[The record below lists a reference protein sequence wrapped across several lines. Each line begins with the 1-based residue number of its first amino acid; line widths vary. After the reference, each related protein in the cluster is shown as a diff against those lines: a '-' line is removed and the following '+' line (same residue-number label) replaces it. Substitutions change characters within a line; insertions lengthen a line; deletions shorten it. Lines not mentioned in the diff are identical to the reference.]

1 MYEEITKEMEQH
13 GSQLVKEKFNYL
25 NKFKTLNF
33 ILLSIPFSLPLEK
46 TTVRFLMAIFTV
58 ACLIYGDY
66 SQLKIKKNWIK
77 LSIISLWLLPF
88 IQLLLLN
95 KVDEYLDNL
104 IIKITLFIIPILIMI
119 GYHSKKINLS
129 RILKFFIYGTITSC
143 LFCLINAVFSYY
155 FLKND
160 YAFTYSTLTLFHHP
174 SYFTMYLNFVV
185 GIIYLYNLKPIKNFK
200 LSTNLSLIIVS
211 FLSFFILFASS
222 RTGWITNIL
231 VHLFFFSHMLYK
243 KKITRKAIIY
253 FLVMMIPFTT
263 VIYTNKTI
271 QSRFNEI
278 ITYTFQKV
286 DQKKVTSSTSTRKK
300 IWSTTLK
307 LIKGKWITGYGTGLS
322 KKVLHE
328 QFKKDGYDLLFKKNY
343 NTHNQYL
350 QVFIDQGIFGFL
362 ILVFFT
368 FGMLYLSLQQ
378 YDFIYALFLVVMI
391 LNFMTESILEKQSGV
406 IFFAFFNT
414 IFFFQWFNKKYLVS

>member
-1 MYEEITKEMEQH
+1 MEQH
-13 GSQLVKEKFNYL
+13 GSQLLKEKFNNL
-25 NKFKTLNF
+25 NKFKILNF
-33 ILLSIPFSLPLEK
+33 LLLSIPFLLPIEK

-58 ACLIYGDY
+58 VCLIYGDY

-77 LSIISLWLLPF
+77 LSIVSLWILPF

-95 KVDEYLDNL
+95 RIDEYLNNL
-104 IIKITLFIIPILIMI
+104 ITKITLFLIPILILI
-119 GYHSKKINLS
+119 GYQSKKINLS
-129 RILKFFIYGTITSC
+129 RILKFFIYGTLSSC
-143 LFCLINAVFSYY
+143 LFCLINAVISYY

-160 YAFTYSTLTLFHHP
+160 NAFTYKSLSLFHHP

-185 GIIYLYNLKPIKNFK
+185 GIIYLNNLKSIKNFK
-200 LSTNLSLIIVS
+200 LSINLSLIIVS

-231 VHLFFFSHMLYK
+231 LHLFFISCIFYK
-243 KKITRKAIIY
+243 KKISRKIIIY
-253 FLVMMIPFTT
+253 FLVLIVPFST
-263 VIYTNKTI
+263 VIYKNRTI

-286 DQKKVTSSTSTRKK
+286 DQKKVPSSTTARKK

-307 LIKGKWITGYGTGLS
+307 LVKEKWITGYGTGLS
-322 KKVLHE
+322 KKVLQE
-328 QFKKDGYDLLFKKNY
+328 QFKKDGYDFFSKKNY

-350 QVFIDQGIFGFL
+350 QVFLDQGIFGFSL
-362 ILVFFT
+362 LMFFT
-368 FGMLYLSLQQ
+368 FGMLYASLKQKN
-378 YDFIYALFLVVMI
+378 FIYALFLVVMI
-391 LNFMTESILEKQSGV
+391 LNFMTESILETQSGV

-414 IFFFQWFNKKYLVS
+414 IFFFQWFDKKYLAI